1 MAELEELSNSIPIT
15 KVEFRIGILAGRAFR
30 VPISYYFYC

>member
-1 MAELEELSNSIPIT
+1 MVELEELSSSILIT

-30 VPISYYFYC
+30 VSIS